1 MFKEG
6 NRECIDILLK
16 SSRSILETGLP
27 IRNETFEKRQALWN
41 EIRANAE
48 RYKKGECGTFLKDL
62 NAVFLSHFD
71 ASLLLLALAFRQNN
85 EQFEG
90 SGYFSVREIEAYET
104 IEKFSYFRI
113 LTKSEI
119 AKKIRS
125 KDEKTLTLLKEY
137 AVSMKQHMDEIL
149 GDAGVRDTIR
159 SYLKK
164 QWNENTKKI
173 GDAISSAGVDLDWFS
188 SLPLTTKDAAGPQQ
202 ITYNI
207 NTGNDAAINLGAGNI
222 VKDAVVT
229 GSTIESSGGGGTTV
243 KDSVV
248 TKSTIKNE
256 GTGGTDKG
264 ISISDSVITSSTI
277 QTIQERPVEPEK
289 ESVIEPPPQPP
300 RYMCLLC
307 KTTAKPG
314 AKFCTTCGAK
324 NSMVCGS
331 CSSPLAPNAKFCP
344 QCGLKTY

>member
-16 SSRSILETGLP
+16 SSRSILETGVP
-27 IRNETFEKRQALWN
+27 IRNETFEKRQELWN

-90 SGYFSVREIEAYET
+90 AGYFSVREIEAYET

-119 AKKIRS
+119 AKKIRL
-125 KDEKTLTLLKEY
+125 KDDKTLTLLKEY

-149 GDAGVRDTIR
+149 GDAGIRDTIR

-188 SLPLTTKDAAGPQQ
+188 SLPLTTKDADRAPQT
-202 ITYNI
+202 III
-207 NTGNDAAINLGAGNI
+207 NAGNDAAINLGTGNI

-229 GSTIESSGGGGTTV
+229 GSTIESSGGGSTTV

-256 GTGGTDKG
+256 GSGGPDKG

-289 ESVIEPPPQPP
+289 EIVKEPPPQPP

-314 AKFCTTCGAK
+314 AKFCTTCGGK

-344 QCGLKTY
+344 QCGRKTS